1 MELDMSYIKTSLVA
15 VFVGVMPLL
24 LNSCA
29 GETTAVSGNVCVPN
43 ATIECLCL
51 NGDAGFQQCAP
62 DGSGFV
68 APCDCSGG
76 TTSADAA
83 DSSDANDNGEG
94 NDTATSDAADA
105 TDATDTSDSS
115 DATNATDTVD
125 SADASDASDTSDAS
139 DAADSND
146 TSDSSDAADS
156 NDTSD
161 SSDTSDNTDGTDT
174 SDGTSITDSTDG
186 NDQSDGSDT
195 TDGTDA
201 IDGIDAAD
209 GLNGTDAGT
218 ALDATDT
225 SYVSGGGNAF
235 TEPGNVPSC
244 IKAFNDSTIATE
256 GGRVHRSGYI
266 SNVTAPIR
274 EHLTGE
280 PLSGIRFLPGTG
292 CGLDTANGVWC
303 WEDGPVQQS
312 SDIWSSNTAFR
323 VIDFDN
329 EPLRATTGGSAQ
341 GNKSGGRTCVVREDT
356 TIACWGNTGGGSTS
370 DPNGHFPETPGCAF
384 CAAYPTTVRDEG
396 AQGVPL
402 EGFTDVF
409 VTAYSISA
417 IDNEG
422 ALWAWGGYYFFRAY
436 GDDQALPYHHPRK
449 ITGLPPVSDVVVD
462 EYGVC
467 VLTAENGE
475 VLCRAH
481 QQESEGWVTL
491 TDDTGAPLDAV
502 KSITYTG
509 QQPVVIHRENNE
521 VWLTR
526 FNNVN
531 LGGSAGTLEA
541 LTTYPLLPAQ
551 GANAFAAVRSH
562 VASSNEIWAIDL
574 EGNFHVI
581 GSGAAPGKVQSG
593 YPNFYDASQLPEVF
607 ESACLE
613 CVPSCGQADCGTD
626 GCGGPCWNCAGDDYL
641 CIDGLCVPPACTP
654 SCPEGSCGPDGCGGT
669 CGDCSEGDVCSDGMC
684 AATPCVADLSSRF
697 ALLKTGKVHYLC
709 NLPTTNCNNL
719 PEVTVE
725 DSDTPIDQVEALG
738 HAYGYLSCGI
748 RDAAVWC
755 WSAGNLAGAAFTKF
769 TSPTTQLDSRTAHPI
784 FLDED
789 TPMTGIKSLSSGIQ
803 SVCAILDAGDLMCWG
818 DTLHGTLVPTD
829 TTTACSEANL
839 SCTPYPTPV
848 LNSPGGDAVL
858 DAVSV
863 RLAEHHACILRADG
877 TVWCWGTK
885 GFGTGIAGWEDPS
898 EDKFHPV
905 QIEGFPMAAVSIHV
919 ANDELCAV
927 LEDTTAWCL
936 GKSIYGMV
944 GINSASGYETLHY
957 PEPIRFG
964 PFGEYVSTV
973 TDVAITFYGKSFLL
987 ESGEVLALGIKGIAG
1002 SNAPQPTPGTIAFNS
1017 APVDDALKLRAANA
1031 LSNRIIIRAN
1041 GEVLST
1047 AYSSSSANLVNIG
1060 PQFEQL
1066 CTP

>member
-1 MELDMSYIKTSLVA
+1 MSYIKTSLIVA
-15 VFVGVMPLL
+15 FMGVMPLL
-24 LNSCA
+24 LNGCA
-29 GETTAVSGNVCVPN
+29 GETTAVSGNVCIPN

-76 TTSADAA
+76 ATSADAA
-83 DSSDANDNGEG
+83 DSSDANDNGDG

-105 TDATDTSDSS
+105 TDNSDSS
-115 DATNATDTVD
+115 DATNAVDTVD
-125 SADASDASDTSDAS
+125 SADASDASDTSDA
-139 DAADSND
+139 
-146 TSDSSDAADS
+146 T
-156 NDTSD
+156 
-161 SSDTSDNTDGTDT
+161 DTSDNTDGADI
-174 SDGTSITDSTDG
+174 SDGTSTTDSTDG
-186 NDQSDGSDT
+186 SDQSDGSDT

-225 SYVSGGGNAF
+225 SYVSGDGNAF
-235 TEPGNVPSC
+235 SEPTDVPSC

-256 GGRVHRSGYI
+256 GGRIHRSGYI

-312 SDIWSSNTAFR
+312 TDIWSSNTAFR

-384 CAAYPTTVRDEG
+384 CAAYPTTVRTEG
-396 AQGVPL
+396 AQGEPL

-422 ALWAWGGYYFFRAY
+422 ALWAWGGNYFFRAY

-449 ITGLPPVSDVVVD
+449 ITGLPPISSVVAG

-481 QQESEGWVTL
+481 QNESGGWVTL
-491 TDDTGAPLDAV
+491 TDDTGAPIDAV

-526 FNNVN
+526 FNNIN

-574 EGNFHVI
+574 QGNFHVI
-581 GSGAAPGKVQSG
+581 GSGAAPGSVQSG
-593 YPNFYDASQLPEVF
+593 YPDFYDASQLPEVF

-654 SCPEGSCGPDGCGGT
+654 SCPAGSCGPDGCGGT
-669 CGDCSEGDVCSDGMC
+669 CGGCSEGDVCSDGMC
-684 AATPCVADLSSRF
+684 IGAPCVADISSRYG
-697 ALLKTGKVHYLC
+697 LLKTGEVLRIC
-709 NLPTTNCNNL
+709 NLTSSSCNSF
-719 PEVTVE
+719 PPVTVE

-748 RDAAVWC
+748 RENAVWC
-755 WSAGNLAGAAFTKF
+755 WSAGYIIGAAFTKF
-769 TSPTTQLDSRTAHPI
+769 ESPTLQLTNTHVAHPI
-784 FLDED
+784 FLNEE
-789 TPMTGIKSLSSGIQ
+789 TPMTGVKSLSSALQ
-803 SVCAILDAGDLMCWG
+803 SVCAILDEGELVCWG
-818 DTLHGTLVPTD
+818 DTQQGTIVAPD
-829 TTTACSEANL
+829 TMTACSEGNF
-839 SCTPYPTPV
+839 SCTPHPTPV

-858 DAVSV
+858 DAKSV
-863 RLAEHHACILRADG
+863 RMAEYHSCILRTDG
-877 TVWCWGTK
+877 TVWCWGTY
-885 GFGTGIAGWEDPS
+885 GFGTGIAGWEDPN
-898 EDKFHPV
+898 EDMFHPV

-927 LEDTTAWCL
+927 LEDTTVWCL
-936 GKSIYGMV
+936 GESTYGMV
-944 GINSASGYETLHY
+944 GINSASTYETLHY
-957 PEPIRFG
+957 PEPVRFG
-964 PFGEYVSTV
+964 PFGEFVSTV
-973 TDVAITFYGKSFLL
+973 KDVAITSYGKTFLL
-987 ESGEVLALGIKGIAG
+987 ESGEVLALGSQGIAG

-1017 APVDDALKLRAANA
+1017 APVDDGLKLRAANA
-1031 LSNRIIIRAN
+1031 LNNRIIIRAN
-1041 GEVLST
+1041 GEVLGT
-1047 AYSSSSANLVNIG
+1047 ANSSSSANLVNIG
-1060 PQFEQL
+1060 PQFEQF